1 MSIYNA
7 LYGRD
12 GHGVGPNEPEKKG
25 FARFCQMVG
34 RDLGQLLGTNLMVC
48 VLCLPA
54 ALGVS
59 LGVTLLSLPI
69 TVVCSAV
76 TGLLTGPAMVLLA
89 DCALRSLQNDPSQ
102 WLPRAKQTLA
112 AHWKA
117 ACGFG
122 CIGTLV
128 LGLLCFL
135 CLFFFYILLINA
147 TRTHFEIQRG
157 FSLLPGR
164 SLLTNL
170 KSVLA
175 NANIPVLSGI
185 RNSLLVSALS
195 ALLSVYFSALT
206 AYGIHAYDFKFKK
219 LAFTFILLIMMMPT
233 QVSALGFVRL
243 ITKMGMADTLAPLF
257 LPSIAAPVV
266 FYFMLQYMEG
276 NLPMEIVEAA
286 RIDGSGEFSTFNR
299 IVLPILKPALAV
311 QAIFTFVNTWN
322 NYFTPAL
329 VLSSSG
335 KKTLP
340 ILIAQLRSAD
350 FLKFDMGQ
358 VYMMVAIA
366 ILPVIAV
373 YLCLSKFIVR
383 GVALGGVKG

>member
-1 MSIYNA
+1 MTSA
-7 LYGRD
+7 QTEKASSRLRRAGR
-12 GHGVGPNEPEKKG
+12 
-25 FARFCQMVG
+25 AR
-34 RDLGQLLGTNLMVC
+34 
-48 VLCLPA
+48 A
-54 ALGVS
+54 AS
-59 LGVTLLSLPI
+59 T
-69 TVVCSAV
+69 A
-76 TGLLTGPAMVLLA
+76 
-89 DCALRSLQNDPSQ
+89 R
-102 WLPRAKQTLA
+102 RAA
-112 AHWKA
+112 AY
-117 ACGFG
+117 
-122 CIGTLV
+122 TV

-266 FYFMLQYMEG
+266 FYFML
-276 NLPMEIVEAA
+276 PMEIVEAA

>member
-1 MSIYNA
+1 MTSA
-7 LYGRD
+7 QTEKASSRLRRAGR
-12 GHGVGPNEPEKKG
+12 
-25 FARFCQMVG
+25 AR
-34 RDLGQLLGTNLMVC
+34 
-48 VLCLPA
+48 A
-54 ALGVS
+54 AS
-59 LGVTLLSLPI
+59 T
-69 TVVCSAV
+69 A
-76 TGLLTGPAMVLLA
+76 
-89 DCALRSLQNDPSQ
+89 R
-102 WLPRAKQTLA
+102 RAA
-112 AHWKA
+112 AY
-117 ACGFG
+117 
-122 CIGTLV
+122 TV

-286 RIDGSGEFSTFNR
+286 RIDGSGEFSTFN
-299 IVLPILKPALAV
+299 PALAV
-311 QAIFTFVNTWN
+311 QALFTFVNTWN

>member
-1 MSIYNA
+1 M
-7 LYGRD
+7 
-12 GHGVGPNEPEKKG
+12 
-25 FARFCQMVG
+25 
-34 RDLGQLLGTNLMVC
+34 
-48 VLCLPA
+48 
-54 ALGVS
+54 
-59 LGVTLLSLPI
+59 
-69 TVVCSAV
+69 
-76 TGLLTGPAMVLLA
+76 
-89 DCALRSLQNDPSQ
+89 
-102 WLPRAKQTLA
+102 
-112 AHWKA
+112 
-117 ACGFG
+117 
-122 CIGTLV
+122 
-128 LGLLCFL
+128 
-135 CLFFFYILLINA
+135 
-147 TRTHFEIQRG
+147 
-157 FSLLPGR
+157 
-164 SLLTNL
+164 
-170 KSVLA
+170 LA

-299 IVLPILKPALAV
+299 IVLPIFKPALAV

>member
-1 MSIYNA
+1 MTSA
-7 LYGRD
+7 QTEKASSRLRRAGR
-12 GHGVGPNEPEKKG
+12 
-25 FARFCQMVG
+25 AR
-34 RDLGQLLGTNLMVC
+34 
-48 VLCLPA
+48 A
-54 ALGVS
+54 AS
-59 LGVTLLSLPI
+59 T
-69 TVVCSAV
+69 A
-76 TGLLTGPAMVLLA
+76 
-89 DCALRSLQNDPSQ
+89 R
-102 WLPRAKQTLA
+102 RAA
-112 AHWKA
+112 AY
-117 ACGFG
+117 
-122 CIGTLV
+122 TV

-135 CLFFFYILLINA
+135 CLFFFYILLM
-147 TRTHFEIQRG
+147 
-157 FSLLPGR
+157 
-164 SLLTNL
+164 
-170 KSVLA
+170 A

>member
-1 MSIYNA
+1 MTSA
-7 LYGRD
+7 QTEKASSRLRRAGR
-12 GHGVGPNEPEKKG
+12 
-25 FARFCQMVG
+25 AR
-34 RDLGQLLGTNLMVC
+34 
-48 VLCLPA
+48 A
-54 ALGVS
+54 AS
-59 LGVTLLSLPI
+59 T
-69 TVVCSAV
+69 A
-76 TGLLTGPAMVLLA
+76 
-89 DCALRSLQNDPSQ
+89 R
-102 WLPRAKQTLA
+102 RAA
-112 AHWKA
+112 AY
-117 ACGFG
+117 
-122 CIGTLV
+122 TV

-366 ILPVIAV
+366 ILPVIVV
-373 YLCLSKFIVR
+373 YLLLSKFIVA
-383 GVALGGVKG
+383 GVAATIFLGGWMPLHIAGWEGFNAVMDCIPGFVWFFAKAFFVVWLLMWIKWTFPRLRIDQILTLEWKYLVPIGLANLLLMVIVVVFKLHF

>member
-1 MSIYNA
+1 MTSA
-7 LYGRD
+7 QTEKASSRLRRAGR
-12 GHGVGPNEPEKKG
+12 
-25 FARFCQMVG
+25 AR
-34 RDLGQLLGTNLMVC
+34 
-48 VLCLPA
+48 A
-54 ALGVS
+54 AS
-59 LGVTLLSLPI
+59 T
-69 TVVCSAV
+69 A
-76 TGLLTGPAMVLLA
+76 
-89 DCALRSLQNDPSQ
+89 R
-102 WLPRAKQTLA
+102 RAA
-112 AHWKA
+112 AY
-117 ACGFG
+117 
-122 CIGTLV
+122 TV

-276 NLPMEIVEAA
+276 NL
-286 RIDGSGEFSTFNR
+286 

>member
-1 MSIYNA
+1 MTSA
-7 LYGRD
+7 QTEKASSRLRRAGR
-12 GHGVGPNEPEKKG
+12 
-25 FARFCQMVG
+25 AR
-34 RDLGQLLGTNLMVC
+34 
-48 VLCLPA
+48 A
-54 ALGVS
+54 AS
-59 LGVTLLSLPI
+59 T
-69 TVVCSAV
+69 A
-76 TGLLTGPAMVLLA
+76 
-89 DCALRSLQNDPSQ
+89 R
-102 WLPRAKQTLA
+102 RAA
-112 AHWKA
+112 AY
-117 ACGFG
+117 
-122 CIGTLV
+122 TV

-276 NLPMEIVEAA
+276 NLPMEIDPCTFRVPGASAGGRRHVRRMSGAHGAPGAALRRGIVWPDGGGCGAHSARAAA
-286 RIDGSGEFSTFNR
+286 RR
-299 IVLPILKPALAV
+299 HACA
-311 QAIFTFVNTWN
+311 A
-322 NYFTPAL
+322 
-329 VLSSSG
+329 
-335 KKTLP
+335 
-340 ILIAQLRSAD
+340 
-350 FLKFDMGQ
+350 
-358 VYMMVAIA
+358 
-366 ILPVIAV
+366 
-373 YLCLSKFIVR
+373 
-383 GVALGGVKG
+383 GGVWHPGGRFRHLTPSVC